1 MIVFRITTG
10 SSKEKL
16 SITKNFITN
25 EIKMLITIAIN
36 SELIWKVNG
45 NAILIKSFC
54 KFVNPEAVIVW
65 SCLNNK
71 LRKKLLKIT
80 EKTKTFKNLK
90 IFLSFDTSYIILN
103 TYLYIK

>member
-1 MIVFRITTG
+1 MIVFRINTG

-16 SITKNFITN
+16 LVTKNFITN
-25 EIKMLITIAIN
+25 EIKTLIKIAIN
-36 SELIWKVNG
+36 SELIWKVKG

-71 LRKKLLKIT
+71 LSKKLLNMT

-90 IFLSFDTSYIILN
+90 ICLSFW
-103 TYLYIK
+103 

>member
-1 MIVFRITTG
+1 MIIVFRINTG

-16 SITKNFITN
+16 LITKNFITN
-25 EIKMLITIAIN
+25 EIKILIRIAIN
-36 SELIWKVNG
+36 RELIWKVKG

-54 KFVNPEAVIVW
+54 KFVNPEAVIVS

-90 IFLSFDTSYIILN
+90 IVLSF
-103 TYLYIK
+103 